1 MLAGAGVD
9 PLLAGL
15 GVEVGQDVVVVVRDP
30 IGTDPD
36 TRSVH
41 GVLEQG
47 PVEMAHETIV
57 FERDPCGG
65 GGRAQR
71 VAERFER
78 DLGIHEGLEGGVI
91 AQALVD
97 ASNHL
102 VDIAWEEFSHERHV
116 ATLVSGGVSELRG
129 DLAGDALRHGR
140 ALD

>member
-1 MLAGAGVD
+1 
-9 PLLAGL
+9 
-15 GVEVGQDVVVVVRDP
+15 
-30 IGTDPD
+30 
-36 TRSVH
+36 
-41 GVLEQG
+41 
-47 PVEMAHETIV
+47 MAHETIV

-78 DLGIHEGLEGGVI
+78 DLGFTRAGGRRHR
-91 AQALVD
+91 QALVD